1 MSRPSSFVPRA
12 RRAAA
17 PIVPIAVPAV
27 LALAAVA
34 APAAAQAPAGGGGSP
49 IAAYLPFLQIGLIFV
64 IMYFLLIRPQQKR
77 QQDLQKM
84 QGALK
89 KGDRVVTQAGIIGTI
104 AGIGADTA
112 TLQVDREVKIEFQR
126 SAIVGLVADKK
137 QA

>member
-1 MSRPSSFVPRA
+1 MSRPSSFVLRA

-17 PIVPIAVPAV
+17 
-27 LALAAVA
+27 AAVSA
-34 APAAAQAPAGGGGSP
+34 SLAVAASVAPAAAQAPGGGGSP

-64 IMYFLLIRPQQKR
+64 IMYVLLIRPQQKR

-104 AGIGADTA
+104 AGIGTDTA

>member
-1 MSRPSSFVPRA
+1 MSRPSSFVLRA

-17 PIVPIAVPAV
+17 
-27 LALAAVA
+27 AAVSA
-34 APAAAQAPAGGGGSP
+34 SLAVAASVAPAAAQAPGGGGSP

-64 IMYFLLIRPQQKR
+64 IMYVLLIRPQQKR

-104 AGIGADTA
+104 AGIGTDTA

-137 QA
+137 QV

>member
-1 MSRPSSFVPRA
+1 MSRPSSFDLRA

-17 PIVPIAVPAV
+17 AVTASLAV
-27 LALAAVA
+27 MAAA

-49 IAAYLPFLQIGLIFV
+49 IASYLPFLQIGLIFV
-64 IMYFLLIRPQQKR
+64 IMYVLLIRPQQKR
-77 QQDLQKM
+77 QRDLQTM

-104 AGIGADTA
+104 AGIGTDTA

-137 QA
+137 QG

>member
-1 MSRPSSFVPRA
+1 MSRPSSFVLRA

-17 PIVPIAVPAV
+17 
-27 LALAAVA
+27 AAVTASLAVAAAA
-34 APAAAQAPAGGGGSP
+34 APAAAQAPAGGGSP

-64 IMYFLLIRPQQKR
+64 IMYVLLIRPQQKR

-137 QA
+137 QG